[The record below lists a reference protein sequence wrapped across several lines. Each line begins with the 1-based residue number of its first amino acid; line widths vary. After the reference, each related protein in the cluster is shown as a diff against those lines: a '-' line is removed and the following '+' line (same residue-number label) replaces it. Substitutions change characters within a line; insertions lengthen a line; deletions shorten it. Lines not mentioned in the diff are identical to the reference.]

1 MVDRVD
7 LNVQAL
13 GALAL
18 RTGEHGAEIGDT
30 RTVHDP
36 GPAFVNAVAVH
47 THTFGQNMPEPPF
60 ELFNDEKT
68 PDRAWRYPYLGGDVA
83 VARESAL
90 AGVEREHARQ
100 TLIGSEGVRDPVN
113 SGVNAV
119 TDRDPL
125 NPLYSPLRYF
135 VTAAA
140 PESAPALVSGADLAR
155 SMAGL
160 IASERAFQA
169 SAKAIRTVE
178 QTSGSLMDAF
188 A

>member
-1 MVDRVD
+1 MVDRID

-13 GALAL
+13 GTLAL
-18 RTGEHGAEIGDT
+18 RTGGHGAEEGGA
-30 RTVHDP
+30 RPVQDP

-47 THTFGQNMPEPPF
+47 DYAFGQNMSEPPF

-83 VARESAL
+83 VAHESAL
-90 AGVEREHARQ
+90 ARAERARPAQ
-100 TLIGSEGVRDPVN
+100 SLIGSEGVRDPVH

-125 NPLYSPLRYF
+125 NPLHSPLRYF

-140 PESAPALVSGADLAR
+140 PESAPALSSGADLTR

-160 IASERAFQA
+160 MAAERAFQA
-169 SAKAIRTVE
+169 NAKVIRTVE